1 MTCSSHKIISS
12 RTECP
17 FLPEQ
22 NIWIKIYQCD
32 DKYMFFV
39 IKEILLLDVVGLRIA
54 QGFVKVGIWNTNIY
68 NSELEHC
75 NKVYK

>member
-1 MTCSSHKIISS
+1 
-12 RTECP
+12 
-17 FLPEQ
+17 
-22 NIWIKIYQCD
+22 
-32 DKYMFFV
+32 MFFV

-54 QGFVKVGIWNTNIY
+54 QGFVKVGIWNTNTY